1 MTSEEKITC
10 SAFEN
15 SSSLRSA
22 NAGLLNNSRRLFLEN
37 VRQGLG
43 RRSPGGC
50 LDGIVFVKHIV
61 VTSQR
66 LPEPYV
72 LEFVEPILRPTFGK
86 QFVLYEKNQNKDSS
100 RKLIPPPFRP
110 PFRPRFPC
118 PFSVFYSISSPFFD
132 VLLEEIRGIRATT
145 RL

>member
-1 MTSEEKITC
+1 M
-10 SAFEN
+10 
-15 SSSLRSA
+15 
-22 NAGLLNNSRRLFLEN
+22 
-37 VRQGLG
+37 
-43 RRSPGGC
+43 
-50 LDGIVFVKHIV
+50 FVKHIV

-118 PFSVFYSISSPFFD
+118 PFSVFYSISSPFLTFYSKRYEASVRQRVFSQIKRVETRSRLGFEIVKED
-132 VLLEEIRGIRATT
+132 RLEK
-145 RL
+145 